1 MNKKE
6 VAKIIA
12 DGDWWKETFA
22 GSPLQLYGYTYRD
35 GASFYVGA
43 NPTQSVNKELAMW
56 IRKLRGL
63 PCES

>member
-12 DGDWWKETFA
+12 DGDWWEETFV

-35 GASFYVGA
+35 GAPFYVGKSGD
-43 NPTQSVNKELAMW
+43 QSVNKALAMW

-63 PCES
+63 SCES